1 MSDDDPLAALDI
13 RVVTVAW
20 RDGADDDEIEVDFDG
35 DMSEYEVLGILTVAT
50 ALWKDRILVGSE
62 DDDDSDDS

>member
-1 MSDDDPLAALDI
+1 MADYDDPLEALDI

-20 RDGADDDEIEVDFDG
+20 RDGAEDDEIEVDFDG

-50 ALWKDRILVGSE
+50 ALWKDRIVVGA
-62 DDDDSDDS
+62 DDDDSDEA